1 MNNDIKKDL
10 EKNIIKNTIFCLV
23 IFYIPF
29 ISVPMVIILLICN
42 FIFSLAR
49 SVINKKNNYWIPFLM
64 LLYDAVILTILHI
77 PGDVVW
83 GFFRYFVEK

>member
-29 ISVPMVIILLICN
+29 VSVQMVIILLICN

-64 LLYDAVILTILHI
+64 LLYDAIILTILHI
-77 PGDVVW
+77 PGDAVW
-83 GFFRYFVEK
+83 GFSDVSANV